1 MIENL
6 EKLLP
11 VFVIPETEIS
21 TEASLYETMYRRYG
35 IRNVGRLG
43 SPVVSPMSEWDMSK
57 HAILHYLPSH
67 EKDYGMADNYT
78 LLNGWTKYTYVK
90 HVLDYT
96 QKLGNPR
103 TKIFNSK
110 LAIRAYR
117 KMYPSLKWCRDDKH
131 FISLKDNPS
140 VLLVINYGLAGRNL
154 RYRPIPMIEVMKWS
168 NSRDTLWK
176 TVEETA
182 TITDRQQFLEVEPP
196 IVLPTKMELDRS
208 TEELKR
214 VHMKI
219 FNDDQKLDLLDFWR
233 WMNPSTRKLSKLG
246 LVSDK
251 HLQYVN
257 FVFNVAGNFVILNL
271 ARLNEWI
278 LGHGVEE
285 IEEDEEE
292 EQDDETSMYKQ
303 MQKRMLKFFKLLNEF
318 RKDENTQ
325 VVVTDTNKQIEYHIE
340 NEIDVD
346 ISDDE
351 EVEETKDKVLPEDKN
366 EQVAVNPE
374 TQEVTTV
381 AQPIAPV
388 DNVIVEKDKETGKL
402 TVTYLNPVKRTE
414 IALRKDKLL
423 QQIEGSHAENLKLF
437 SKMRDEK
444 TIVQK
449 VLKKEVEEEI
459 HEEEKTLPNENDI
472 PVQSAIEVKYT
483 SSIRAQASKLVKSA
497 VMTNGEMK
505 RIEGMANA
513 FKKIKDPYGSGRTLE
528 EVVSEELAVVD
539 EVPETEIS
547 DIPIVTDKTMLK
559 SRNVDFDKRY
569 IKQVMPRDTA
579 RAVLAVQKA
588 GIAVTSYEK
597 EDLIDAGNKFER
609 HSIQVTPVGGAT
621 STVHVK
627 LPKIDENGHMLIA
640 GTKYLLKKQRVDKP
654 IRKVNDNKV
663 SLTSYF
669 GKLFMNRSDK
679 GKFNFDKW
687 LLNQI
692 ELGVIDGKYDKL
704 SYGVSSHPDMDL
716 PREIIVLCTRYR
728 TLRIKERGI
737 TLHLDAIRPEDEKL
751 FIIGKDQNGDDVYF
765 DRLTNMVQF
774 GKEGAVEIGELLGID
789 ETKRPVDFAE
799 MNVLGESIPVGLILA
814 RHYGLTELC
823 KKLNVQPV
831 KLERNQRVE
840 LSTNQWSIK
849 FGDEIWVFPRENR
862 IASLIIGGLKK
873 YESQLKEIPAIS
885 FEEPDIYGSILAN
898 DGLHVRYEYELDLME
913 QMFVDDITEH
923 LLEKMHEPT
932 NFPELL
938 IRGSEL
944 LLTGYIPTEINMDD
958 MIIKGYE
965 RIPGAVYRELVKA
978 MRGHKLK
985 PITSK
990 RRFEIGPNDIW
1001 LAIQKDPSI
1010 EIVDEINP
1018 LKNMKE
1024 KDNVTFSGVGGRSRR
1039 SMTKPTRSFHKTDL
1053 GVISE
1058 ATVDNSDVGL
1068 TTYLTANPKF
1078 TDLYGNTERLNENDH
1093 SAAEIL
1099 SSVAMAS
1106 PGADTDDQLLK
1117 VLTEI

>member
-196 IVLPTKMELDRS
+196 IVLPTKMGLDRS

-366 EQVAVNPE
+366 EQVAINPE

-423 QQIEGSHAENLKLF
+423 QQIEGSHAEN
-437 SKMRDEK
+437 
-444 TIVQK
+444 
-449 VLKKEVEEEI
+449 EVYVF
-459 HEEEKTLPNENDI
+459 D
-472 PVQSAIEVKYT
+472 S
-483 SSIRAQASKLVKSA
+483 RA
-497 VMTNGEMK
+497 
-505 RIEGMANA
+505 
-513 FKKIKDPYGSGRTLE
+513 
-528 EVVSEELAVVD
+528 
-539 EVPETEIS
+539 
-547 DIPIVTDKTMLK
+547 
-559 SRNVDFDKRY
+559 
-569 IKQVMPRDTA
+569 
-579 RAVLAVQKA
+579 
-588 GIAVTSYEK
+588 
-597 EDLIDAGNKFER
+597 
-609 HSIQVTPVGGAT
+609 
-621 STVHVK
+621 
-627 LPKIDENGHMLIA
+627 
-640 GTKYLLKKQRVDKP
+640 
-654 IRKVNDNKV
+654 
-663 SLTSYF
+663 
-669 GKLFMNRSDK
+669 
-679 GKFNFDKW
+679 
-687 LLNQI
+687 
-692 ELGVIDGKYDKL
+692 
-704 SYGVSSHPDMDL
+704 
-716 PREIIVLCTRYR
+716 
-728 TLRIKERGI
+728 
-737 TLHLDAIRPEDEKL
+737 
-751 FIIGKDQNGDDVYF
+751 
-765 DRLTNMVQF
+765 
-774 GKEGAVEIGELLGID
+774 
-789 ETKRPVDFAE
+789 
-799 MNVLGESIPVGLILA
+799 
-814 RHYGLTELC
+814 
-823 KKLNVQPV
+823 
-831 KLERNQRVE
+831 
-840 LSTNQWSIK
+840 
-849 FGDEIWVFPRENR
+849 
-862 IASLIIGGLKK
+862 
-873 YESQLKEIPAIS
+873 
-885 FEEPDIYGSILAN
+885 
-898 DGLHVRYEYELDLME
+898 
-913 QMFVDDITEH
+913 
-923 LLEKMHEPT
+923 
-932 NFPELL
+932 
-938 IRGSEL
+938 
-944 LLTGYIPTEINMDD
+944 
-958 MIIKGYE
+958 
-965 RIPGAVYRELVKA
+965 
-978 MRGHKLK
+978 
-985 PITSK
+985 
-990 RRFEIGPNDIW
+990 
-1001 LAIQKDPSI
+1001 
-1010 EIVDEINP
+1010 
-1018 LKNMKE
+1018 
-1024 KDNVTFSGVGGRSRR
+1024 
-1039 SMTKPTRSFHKTDL
+1039 
-1053 GVISE
+1053 
-1058 ATVDNSDVGL
+1058 
-1068 TTYLTANPKF
+1068 
-1078 TDLYGNTERLNENDH
+1078 
-1093 SAAEIL
+1093 
-1099 SSVAMAS
+1099 SV
-1106 PGADTDDQLLK
+1106 
-1117 VLTEI
+1117 